1 MDCIECAH
9 ASQALPFITCDI
21 GQLTATLTL
30 CLEGTLHESA
40 IRTGIIS

>member
-9 ASQALPFITCDI
+9 AIRALPFITCDI
-21 GQLTATLTL
+21 EQLIATFTL

-40 IRTGIIS
+40 VRTGIII